1 MKFLKNSKPDRNN
14 DEVAQRIAERI
25 TSRQQRIANYL
36 NDRTKDVSG
45 KYLLISLIAFCT
57 VFASYLL
64 YLLINAVN

>member
-1 MKFLKNSKPDRNN
+1 MKFLKNSKPDLNN

-36 NDRTKDVSG
+36 NDRTKDISG
-45 KYLLISLIAFCT
+45 KYLLISLIVFCT
-57 VFASYLL
+57 VSASYLL